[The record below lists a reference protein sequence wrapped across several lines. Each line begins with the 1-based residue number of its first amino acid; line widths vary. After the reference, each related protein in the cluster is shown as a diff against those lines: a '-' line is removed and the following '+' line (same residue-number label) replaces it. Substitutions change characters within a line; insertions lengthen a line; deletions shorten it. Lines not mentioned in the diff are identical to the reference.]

1 MKKCSPLGVLLGDS
15 ASVLLKAIQKS
26 NRIAHHVRWR
36 SWHGGQVLVGF
47 HLLYARRRARP
58 IGQYPGFDSYVRSL
72 DAVFSLAVRG
82 QQVHKG

>member
-1 MKKCSPLGVLLGDS
+1 MKKCSALGVLLS
-15 ASVLLKAIQKS
+15 NSVSVLLKPIQKS
-26 NRIAHHVRWR
+26 NRIVHHVRWR
-36 SWHGGQVLVGF
+36 SWHGRQVLVGF

-58 IGQYPGFDSYVRSL
+58 IGQHPGFDSYMRSL